1 MTWDLWTGHVTDSN
15 YHNSSGYLEEQRM
28 FQMSDLV
35 HGELIKFMNMLD
47 KGYRARAANEAHN
60 QLTAQPVF
68 AKSDQRFRGR
78 DTLYSA
84 SVASDR
90 GGNGRTSNVS
100 KRCGIIARG
109 FQPGTNPSMFNDVWL
124 CWMFQANFMY
134 SPVL

>member
-1 MTWDLWTGHVTDSN
+1 MPPLRPVPTEEDNKLDL
-15 YHNSSGYLEEQRM
+15 L
-28 FQMSDLV
+28 L
-35 HGELIKFMNMLD
+35 GELTKSMDMLE
-47 KGYRARAANEAHN
+47 KGYRARAANESHN

-68 AKSDQRFRGR
+68 VKSDQRFRGR

-90 GGNGRTSNVS
+90 GGNERTVNVS

-109 FQPGTNPSMFNDVWL
+109 FQPGTDPTMFNDVWL